1 MTAAPHNHPTNSD
14 LHRCE
19 CSAMADL
26 LSLVLP
32 PAYGP
37 KVQLSW
43 DLTIM
48 VKTIIGPPAK
58 SVVPTNHVVH
68 LPLTRPSRDRESIYC
83 AHVLPVL

>member
-37 KVQLSW
+37 KVPLSW
-43 DLTIM
+43 DLAIM
-48 VKTIIGPPAK
+48 NENHNRARGQIGG
-58 SVVPTNHVVH
+58 T
-68 LPLTRPSRDRESIYC
+68 D
-83 AHVLPVL
+83 

>member
-32 PAYGP
+32 SAYGA
-37 KVQLSW
+37 QSAAEL
-43 DLTIM
+43 
-48 VKTIIGPPAK
+48 G
-58 SVVPTNHVVH
+58 
-68 LPLTRPSRDRESIYC
+68 SRDYGNYHNRARRPNRWYR
-83 AHVLPVL
+83 

>member
-32 PAYGP
+32 PAYVP
-37 KVQLSW
+37 KVPLSW
-43 DLTIM
+43 DLAIM
-48 VKTIIGPPAK
+48 IITIIGP
-58 SVVPTNHVVH
+58 TGQIGG
-68 LPLTRPSRDRESIYC
+68 TD
-83 AHVLPVL
+83 

>member
-32 PAYGP
+32 SAYGA
-37 KVQLSW
+37 QSAAELGSR
-43 DLTIM
+43 DYERNHNRA
-48 VKTIIGPPAK
+48 PAK
-58 SVVPTNHVVH
+58 SVVPTK
-68 LPLTRPSRDRESIYC
+68 PC
-83 AHVLPVL
+83 AFTCP

>member
-26 LSLVLP
+26 LSLVWP

-37 KVQLSW
+37 KVPLSW
-43 DLTIM
+43 DLAIM
-48 VKTIIGPPAK
+48 ATTIIGPGGQTAGTAEHAGSPALN
-58 SVVPTNHVVH
+58 SAQV
-68 LPLTRPSRDRESIYC
+68 
-83 AHVLPVL
+83 

>member
-32 PAYGP
+32 SAYGA
-37 KVQLSW
+37 QSAAEL
-43 DLTIM
+43 
-48 VKTIIGPPAK
+48 G
-58 SVVPTNHVVH
+58 
-68 LPLTRPSRDRESIYC
+68 SRDYGNYHNR
-83 AHVLPVL
+83 AHRPNRCTANHAGSPVLNSAQL